1 MCVGR
6 CIHYMNRNQ
15 DIRLYYGI
23 YYIYPLK
30 SIILISSILRLC
42 GFPFLIGY
50 YSKDLIIGTILTVFI
65 FISNNFSIN
74 KKIFNNKYNLF

>member
-1 MCVGR
+1 M
-6 CIHYMNRNQ
+6 HYINRNQ
-15 DIRLYYGI
+15 DIRLYHGI

-30 SIILISSILRLC
+30 SIILIFSILRLC
-42 GFPFLIGY
+42 GFPFLVGY